1 MHRHR
6 TAARKS
12 PGTRGIPLS
21 SWGRHV
27 RCSPA
32 ALVAWSVR
40 LAVGAPDDD
49 VPPDD
54 RKPRRRPGR
63 PPIHLSASLNLVMP
77 SQFYPQF
84 SSESTLPGEKRLMLA
99 VLADAVDIF
108 LKGDGRDARSRR
120 LLAETAEWVRADD
133 DGPFSFVNVCET
145 LGLDASCLRRG
156 LVARAAA
163 GRIRLVRR

>member
-1 MHRHR
+1 V
-6 TAARKS
+6 A
-12 PGTRGIPLS
+12 S
-21 SWGRHV
+21 SG
-27 RCSPA
+27 
-32 ALVAWSVR
+32 R
-40 LAVGAPDDD
+40 LAVGGAGEEMPADD
-49 VPPDD
+49 P
-54 RKPRRRPGR
+54 KPRRRPGR

-84 SSESTLPGEKRLMLA
+84 ATEATLPGEKRLMLA

-108 LKGDGRDARSRR
+108 LRGDSRDARRRR
-120 LLAETAEWVRADD
+120 LLVETAQWIRADD

-163 GRIRLVRR
+163 RRIRLVRR